1 MNKIALGIMAV
12 ASLALVSCGEEG
24 ATQEPRDGTRAD
36 VSAGSGDQTPAG
48 EIEGPLHTGSGDVT
62 DIDGSRITISH
73 GPVETLD
80 WPAMTMTFVAQ
91 SSDMIDEFSVGD
103 SVNFEFGQSGETYVI
118 TGITKDAV

>member
-1 MNKIALGIMAV
+1 MNKIALGIMSV

>member
-12 ASLALVSCGEEG
+12 ASLALASCGEEG
-24 ATQEPRDGTRAD
+24 TTQEPQDGMT
-36 VSAGSGDQTPAG
+36 AGVPAGLEDQTPAG

>member
-118 TGITKDAV
+118 TGITRDAV

>member
-118 TGITKDAV
+118 TEIAEETR

>member
-48 EIEGPLHTGSGDVT
+48 EIEGPLHTGSGDIT
-62 DIDGSRITISH
+62 EIDGSRVTISH
-73 GPVETLD
+73 SPVETLD
-80 WPAMTMTFVAQ
+80 WPAMTMTFVTQ
-91 SSDMIDEFSVGD
+91 SPAMIDEFSVGD
-103 SVNFEFGQSGETYVI
+103 PVNFEFGQSGETYVI
-118 TGITKDAV
+118 TGITRDAV

>member
-1 MNKIALGIMAV
+1 MNKIALGIMAI

-48 EIEGPLHTGSGDVT
+48 EIEGPLHKGSGDIT

-80 WPAMTMTFVAQ
+80 WPAMAMTFVAQ
-91 SSDMIDEFSVGD
+91 SPDMIDEFSVGD
-103 SVNFEFGQSGETYVI
+103 PVNSEFGQSGETYVI
-118 TGITKDAV
+118 TGITRDAV

>member
-1 MNKIALGIMAV
+1 MAV

>member
-1 MNKIALGIMAV
+1 MNNIALGIMAV

>member
-80 WPAMTMTFVAQ
+80 WPAMTMTFVTQ
-91 SSDMIDEFSVGD
+91 SPAMIDEFSVGD

>member
-80 WPAMTMTFVAQ
+80 WPAMTITFVAQ